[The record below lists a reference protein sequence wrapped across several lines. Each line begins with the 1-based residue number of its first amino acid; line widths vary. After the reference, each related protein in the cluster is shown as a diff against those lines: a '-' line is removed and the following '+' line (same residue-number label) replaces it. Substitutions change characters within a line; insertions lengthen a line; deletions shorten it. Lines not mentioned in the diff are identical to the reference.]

1 MNPESKIR
9 KGPAHKRVYHYWFAG
24 IPFLEVLR
32 FFIRG
37 IKKGDIQARSE
48 ALAFSFF
55 LALFPSIIFLFT
67 LIPYIPIDN
76 FQKEL
81 FLLIQSLLPST
92 TFNAV
97 KETLL
102 DIINIKRT
110 GILSLGFIFALY
122 FSTNGFFALI
132 NSFNKSYHGFEKRAA
147 WKQRLI
153 SLFLT
158 LLVSTLVVMAI
169 ALLVGQQVAIK
180 FIRSHNIVNR
190 DFYKLLIDI
199 GKWIIVVAL
208 CFFAIACM
216 YYFGPSREKKFQFFS
231 PGATF
236 ATLLIILTSLIF
248 NYYVSNFAN
257 YNKLYGSIGTLIIVM
272 LYIQFNSMMLLLG
285 FEFNASVDNV
295 QKRAGR
301 VKTSGNDL
309 DVGA

>member
-1 MNPESKIR
+1 VSSESKIN
-9 KGPAHKRVYHYWFAG
+9 KGPAHKRVYYYWFAG

-32 FFIRG
+32 FFIKG
-37 IKKGDIQARSE
+37 IRKGDIQARSE

-67 LIPYIPIDN
+67 LIPYIPIEN

-97 KETLL
+97 RETLL
-102 DIINIKRT
+102 DIINIKHT

-158 LLVSTLVVMAI
+158 LLVSTLVIMAI

-180 FIRSHNIVNR
+180 FMRSHHIVNR

-285 FEFNASVDNV
+285 FEFNASIDNV
-295 QKRAGR
+295 QKRTVR
-301 VKTSGNDL
+301 QQNTIKSFDTES
-309 DVGA
+309 